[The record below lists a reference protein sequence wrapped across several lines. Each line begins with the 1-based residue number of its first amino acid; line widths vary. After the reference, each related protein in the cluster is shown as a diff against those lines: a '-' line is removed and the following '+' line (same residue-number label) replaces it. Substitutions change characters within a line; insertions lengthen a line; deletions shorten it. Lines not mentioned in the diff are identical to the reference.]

1 MLERKQATVSGEKCN
16 ISLEEEVLGTLSVCA
31 KCYYSQKE
39 LIAALLLTLQRFFS
53 FRVRGRVFQSIRV
66 AKGIRAGHC
75 HANPSRVGES
85 DTGPPIGSNHEKGAF
100 VELGL
105 A

>member
-1 MLERKQATVSGEKCN
+1 MRKVLLFAKGANCSFAT
-16 ISLEEEVLGTLSVCA
+16 
-31 KCYYSQKE
+31 YS
-39 LIAALLLTLQRFFS
+39 TTFFS
-53 FRVRGRVFQSIRV
+53 FRVSGRGFQSIRV

-85 DTGPPIGSNHEKGAF
+85 DTGPPIGSNHEKGAC
-100 VELGL
+100 VELSL